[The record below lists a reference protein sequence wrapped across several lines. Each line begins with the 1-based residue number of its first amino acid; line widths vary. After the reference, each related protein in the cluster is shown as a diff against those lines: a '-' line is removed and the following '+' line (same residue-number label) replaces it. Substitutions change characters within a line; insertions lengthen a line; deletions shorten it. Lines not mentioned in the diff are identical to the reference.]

1 MTWLT
6 MFGLATITYLNRFA
20 FFSEKVRYTPSENV
34 RRFLGFS
41 TYAILTSI
49 WAPIIFSFDD
59 NGGFSY
65 AGNDYLIAASVAAI
79 LAFFRVQSIVVV
91 LVSTALFFVFRF
103 VV

>member
-6 MFGLATITYLNRFA
+6 LYGLATITFLNRFA
-20 FFSEKVRYTPSENV
+20 FFSEKVRYTPGENV

-49 WAPIIFSFDD
+49 WAPIIFSFDAD
-59 NGGFSY
+59 VGFSY

-79 LAFFRVQSIVVV
+79 LAFSRVQSIVVV
-91 LVSTALFFVFRF
+91 LVSTVLFFLLRF
-103 VV
+103 II